1 MLSSLH
7 NEVGLDA
14 SRYSEYRNQEKC
26 LKSCWWLIFALVL
39 PFGYNEKTKWR
50 FAMKT
55 FSLSSTPARPQR
67 LWQVAGLNNA
77 DGVALLGQINE
88 GLDGKVANRITDW
101 ARITQND
108 LRKMSGIPSTTFSRS
123 VKARFNPEQ
132 SERLVRIIRVID
144 RAVDLFE
151 GDREAAQ
158 KWLNEPNRALSW
170 KVPADLMAS
179 ETGAYEVIK
188 LITRLEHGVY
198 S

>member
-1 MLSSLH
+1 
-7 NEVGLDA
+7 
-14 SRYSEYRNQEKC
+14 
-26 LKSCWWLIFALVL
+26 
-39 PFGYNEKTKWR
+39 
-50 FAMKT
+50 
-55 FSLSSTPARPQR
+55 
-67 LWQVAGLNNA
+67 WQVAGLNNA

-88 GLDGKVANRITDW
+88 GLDGKVVNRITDW

-179 ETGAYEVIK
+179 ET
-188 LITRLEHGVY
+188 
-198 S
+198 

>member
-1 MLSSLH
+1 
-7 NEVGLDA
+7 
-14 SRYSEYRNQEKC
+14 
-26 LKSCWWLIFALVL
+26 
-39 PFGYNEKTKWR
+39 
-50 FAMKT
+50 MKT

-77 DGVALLGQINE
+77 DSVALLGQINE

-151 GDREAAQ
+151 GDKEAAL